1 VDAGPVWT
9 AVGSAAGVV
18 GVGATVAV
26 AVFQTRSSRRFK
38 SKVSAEL
45 ALGYL
50 SPDGVLNVEFIS
62 GERDVIG
69 LAKNEEASA
78 GRKKSGKK
86 PRDTEKKIRENLK
99 LTPVNVIFIRNQG
112 GTPVTVTRCHYLG
125 ELGDTSF
132 RFEPQPA
139 SSPRGDRLP
148 KRLEPGE
155 EAILVHELVM
165 MRVFLNQVLRDHG
178 VTITLFL
185 AVLSL
190 GHGVEIAAPPAMEI
204 RADMTKE
211 DIEASGAWLTR
222 QQLATPPVYRNNR
235 VGRRWWR
242 RKNR

>member
-1 VDAGPVWT
+1 MDASLLWT
-9 AVGSAAGVV
+9 VAGSAAGLV
-18 GVGATVAV
+18 GVGATVGV
-26 AVFQTRSSRRFK
+26 AVFQTRSSRRFR

-45 ALGYL
+45 ARGYL
-50 SPDGVLNVEFIS
+50 SLDGVLNVEFIS

-78 GRKKSGKK
+78 ERKKSDKK
-86 PRDTEKKIRENLK
+86 PRDTEKKIRESLK

-125 ELGDTSF
+125 ELGDTGF
-132 RFEPQPA
+132 KFEPQPA

-178 VTITLFL
+178 VASALFL

-190 GHGVEIAAPPAMEI
+190 GHGTEIAAPPAIEI
-204 RADMTKE
+204 KANMTKE

-222 QQLATPPVYRNNR
+222 QKLARPPVSRNNR

-242 RKNR
+242 RLNR

>member
-1 VDAGPVWT
+1 VDASLVWT
-9 AVGSAAGVV
+9 IAGSAAGVV

-38 SKVSAEL
+38 SKVNAEL
-45 ALGYL
+45 ARGCL

-69 LAKNEEASA
+69 LAKNEEASTEH
-78 GRKKSGKK
+78 KKSNKK
-86 PRDTEKKIRENLK
+86 PREIEKKIRENLK

-125 ELGDTSF
+125 ELGNTGF
-132 RFEPQPA
+132 KFEPQSA

-155 EAILVHELVM
+155 EVILVHELVM

-178 VTITLFL
+178 VTIALFL
-185 AVLSL
+185 PVLSL
-190 GHGVEIAAPPAMEI
+190 GHGEEIAAPPTMEI
-204 RADMTKE
+204 RADMSQE

-222 QQLATPPVYRNNR
+222 QKLASPPVSSNNR
-235 VGRRWWR
+235 VGRRWWHR
-242 RKNR
+242 LNR